1 MEEVVIAGPTCDS
14 ADIMYEHYKYGLPL
28 NLASG
33 DRLYWLSPAP
43 TPPATV
49 RWSSTA
55 SRR

>member
-33 DRLYWLSPAP
+33 DRLYWLSTGAY
-43 TPPATV
+43 TTSYSAV
-49 RWSSTA
+49 VVK
-55 SRR
+55 